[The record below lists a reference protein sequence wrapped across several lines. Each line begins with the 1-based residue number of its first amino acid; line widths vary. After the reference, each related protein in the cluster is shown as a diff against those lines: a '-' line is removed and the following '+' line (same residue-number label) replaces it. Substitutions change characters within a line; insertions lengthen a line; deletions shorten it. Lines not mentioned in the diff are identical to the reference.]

1 MIPNFF
7 VVEYSK
13 TQDAFH
19 VQEVTDMLKTNV
31 GSIRTPHVSDYLV
44 VGIFE
49 KEKEAR
55 EFADKF
61 REALNSKKDNWVD
74 NMLSRIV

>member
-1 MIPNFF
+1 MIPNFY

-19 VQEVTDMLKTNV
+19 VQDSNSMLDANL
-31 GSIRTPHVSDYLV
+31 GNLMTPHISDYLV

-49 KEKEAR
+49 DQNEAR
-55 EFADKF
+55 EFTDQLRDNIRKTRANWIIDK
-61 REALNSKKDNWVD
+61 ALKD
-74 NMLSRIV
+74 